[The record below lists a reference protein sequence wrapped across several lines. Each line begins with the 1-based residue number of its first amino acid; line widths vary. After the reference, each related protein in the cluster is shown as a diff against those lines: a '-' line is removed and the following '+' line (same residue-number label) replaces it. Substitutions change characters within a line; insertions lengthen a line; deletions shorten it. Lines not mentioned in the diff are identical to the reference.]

1 MRKSY
6 TRGRKV
12 ITFVMF
18 FLGIITTVGI
28 GIILSQ
34 SNIAPTSADAA
45 TATVTIKEYCIYKS
59 GVTVQLGT
67 ITVKENN
74 VGYGKQCP
82 PAKNKSPLSY
92 KRITRTTPTSAKKVK
107 VKYTYWSGGLK
118 TFRVDPLPSAYNL
131 STPMANATISFYEF
145 R

>member
-6 TRGRKV
+6 TRGRK
-12 ITFVMF
+12 IIAFVMF
-18 FLGIITTVGI
+18 FLGIVTTVGI

-34 SNIAPTSADAA
+34 SNVGPSGTDAA
-45 TATVTIKEYCIYKS
+45 AITVTIKEYCIYKS
-59 GVTVQLGT
+59 GVTVQLST

-82 PAKNKSPLSY
+82 PAKNNSLLSY
-92 KRITRTTPTSAKKVK
+92 KRVTRTVPSSAKVVK

-118 TFRVDPLPSAYNL
+118 TFKVDPLPSAYNL
-131 STPMANATISFYEF
+131 STPMAGATISFYEF
-145 R
+145 K